1 MARLKL
7 YDASA
12 GSGKTYTL
20 VLEYL
25 THLLADSAAPSTDTP
40 ITPWMPTRYA
50 STLCVTFTNKAT
62 AELKSRIVGTLY
74 SLVKAEPSPMLP
86 DLVAATGLGVATLRS
101 RAERCLKAILHHYSQ
116 LGVSTIDSFVER
128 MAKNLFWE
136 IGVPGDTRVM
146 IDQERLIDDGIV
158 RLLSNL
164 DHGSDLFSWIRT
176 LILENLESG
185 HPWHLVPAVQKR
197 AQQLFQPVF
206 QLMTREERTVFFS
219 PSHLAELR
227 EGLAKTAHEALNSLK
242 QQAEALEK
250 LRLQFGIAADTF
262 SFGGNGQSHWD
273 KSVTTALAHTEG
285 DLPKLGSRAIAAY
298 HDGEKWF
305 AKSMQGRSALI
316 SIVEQHLLPP
326 YREFIVNYIRLSALY
341 YTASRTSNLLPHLG
355 VLHDLRECINT
366 AELEQHSLLLADT
379 TSLLVALSGGDDL
392 SFVYEKMGTR
402 YDSLLIDEFQDTSR
416 LHWRLLAPL
425 VHNSLAQGGI
435 SLLVGDVKQAIYRW
449 RGGDW
454 QLLARDIPQ
463 EFSRLFGIDKHVL
476 EYNYRSSPCV
486 VKFNNQL
493 FSRALEN
500 LIAFCTEKANKAY
513 PPEYEAIEAYP
524 ELKRAVDQTLSQFT
538 TTLRAAYEGLQ
549 QKSPREDIGSGHVEL
564 LLAKEPEDCPPEN
577 ATAAEEEGA
586 LPKTVV
592 ELTLQQIDHLIDT
605 EGLAPCDIAI
615 LVRRSKSAVPI
626 ANAILAH
633 NTQRANKYGVVSQE
647 ALLLDLSPNVQFML
661 AALRAVAGV
670 HSHVDT
676 ALIARHLDSLQ
687 GFSPLEWASRLMG
700 LSPRKASHQSPQLS
714 PSTSLHDCTPPKP
727 HNSMVDSTL
736 AWLRRLR
743 SLPMLEA
750 FDAIAEGLKL
760 PTSPGELPYLSALR
774 DMVHSFS
781 TEQGSTLAAFI
792 QRYQEQDASKRMLP
806 LSQSNSSVNV
816 LTIHKAKGL
825 EFKAVICPEVDWD
838 IIARPSLQS
847 EIIWASP
854 VGPELQNQLLP
865 TRISLG
871 SGNSNSPLHAPAVLE
886 EHCLAGAD
894 ALNLLYVAFTRAKD
908 WLSII
913 YAPKGKKTGKTAEK
927 STQTDKK
934 TNGRTYNE
942 LLESALAAIGWD
954 CEEEADTHVKYSLG
968 RVSATPST
976 PSDTPIAI
984 RPPSSAER
992 PLYAITPLPI
1002 RISIP
1007 ERNTLEYEQAT
1018 RRRAARTLGESLHAL
1033 LQAANKAED
1042 IASGIAALSASGM
1055 LNPEAA
1061 SQLIAT
1067 IRQMAGEPPLAHL
1080 FSGDYTA
1087 IAERDILAQDGQI
1100 HRPDRIALSESET
1113 LVVDFKFGRPQASHS
1128 RQVARYCQLLQEL
1141 GYARPQGYLWYLR
1154 PDTGQGALVE
1164 VPATP

>member
-1 MARLKL
+1 MASLKL

-12 GSGKTYTL
+12 GSGKTHTL

-25 THLLADSAAPSTDTP
+25 THLLADSAAPSADSPT
-40 ITPWMPTRYA
+40 TPWMPTRYA

-74 SLVKAEPSPMLP
+74 SLVKAESSPMLP
-86 DLVAATGLGVATLRS
+86 DLAAATGLGVATLRA
-101 RAERCLKAILHHYSQ
+101 RAARCLKAILHHYSQ

-128 MAKNLFWE
+128 MAKSLFWE

-146 IDQERLIDDGIV
+146 LDQERLIDDGIV

-164 DHGSDLFSWIRT
+164 EHGSAIFSWIRT
-176 LILENLESG
+176 LILENLENG
-185 HPWHLVPAVQKR
+185 QPWHLVPAVQKR

-206 QLMTREERTVFFS
+206 QLMAPEKRAEFFS
-219 PSHLAELR
+219 PTLLVPLR
-227 EGLAKTAHEALNSLK
+227 KYLTETAREALNSLK
-242 QQAEALEK
+242 QQAEVLEN
-250 LRLQFGIAADTF
+250 LRLQFGIATDAF
-262 SFGGNGQSHWD
+262 SYSSNGTSHWD
-273 KSVTTALAHTEG
+273 KSVAKVLAHTEG
-285 DLPKLGSRAIAAY
+285 DLPELGSRAIAAC
-298 HDGEKWF
+298 HDGELWF
-305 AKSMQGRSALI
+305 AKSIQGRSALI
-316 SIVEQHLLPP
+316 GIVEQHLLTP
-326 YREFIVNYIRLSALY
+326 YREFIVSYIRLCALY
-341 YTASRTSNLLPHLG
+341 CTATRTRNLLPHLG
-355 VLHDLRECINT
+355 MLHDLRECINT

-454 QLLARDIPQ
+454 QLLARDIPE
-463 EFSRLFGIDKHVL
+463 EFARLFGIDKHVL

-493 FSRALEN
+493 FSKALEN

-549 QKSPREDIGSGHVEL
+549 QKSPREDVDAGHVEL
-564 LLAKEPEDCPPEN
+564 LLAKEPEVSPLEN
-577 ATAAEEEGA
+577 ATAEEERA
-586 LPKTVV
+586 ISQAVV

-605 EGLAPCDIAI
+605 EGLAPSDIAI

-714 PSTSLHDCTPPKP
+714 PSTPWHDGAPPHP
-727 HNSMVDSTL
+727 HTSMVDSTL

-743 SLPMLEA
+743 SLPILEA

-806 LSQSNSSVNV
+806 LSQSSSSVNV

-838 IIARPSLQS
+838 IIALPSLQT
-847 EIIWASP
+847 EIIWAPP
-854 VGPELQNQLLP
+854 VGPELENLLLP
-865 TRISLG
+865 TRLSLG
-871 SGNSNSPLHAPAVLE
+871 NGNSNSPLHAPAVLE

-913 YAPKGKKTGKTAEK
+913 YAPKGKRAGKSAAK
-927 STQTDKK
+927 STQTGKK
-934 TNGRTYNE
+934 TNGRTYTQ

-968 RVSATPST
+968 RFSATPSA

-984 RPPSSAER
+984 RPPSREER
-992 PLYAITPLPI
+992 PLFATTPLPI

-1007 ERNTLEYEQAT
+1007 ERNTLEYELAT

-1033 LQAANKAED
+1033 LQSANNTED
-1042 IASGIAALSASGM
+1042 IASGIATLSASGM
-1055 LNPEAA
+1055 LKPEAA
-1061 SQLIAT
+1061 SQLIST
-1067 IRQMAGEPPLAHL
+1067 VRQMAVEPPLSHL
-1080 FSGDYTA
+1080 FSDDYTS
-1087 IAERDILAQDGQI
+1087 IAERDILAQDGQT
-1100 HRPDRIALSESET
+1100 HRPDRIALSGSET
-1113 LVVDFKFGRPQASHS
+1113 LVVDFKFGRPQPSHS

>member
-1 MARLKL
+1 MASLKL

-12 GSGKTYTL
+12 GSGKTHTL

-25 THLLADSAAPSTDTP
+25 THLLADSAAPSADSPT
-40 ITPWMPTRYA
+40 TPWMPTRYA

-74 SLVKAEPSPMLP
+74 SLVKAESSPMLP
-86 DLVAATGLGVATLRS
+86 DLAAATGLGVATLRA
-101 RAERCLKAILHHYSQ
+101 RAARCLKAILHHYSQ

-128 MAKNLFWE
+128 MGKSLFWE

-146 IDQERLIDDGIV
+146 LDQERLIDDGIV

-164 DHGSDLFSWIRT
+164 DPESAIFSWIRT
-176 LILENLESG
+176 LILENLENG
-185 HPWHLVPAVQKR
+185 QPWHLVPAVQKR

-206 QLMTREERTVFFS
+206 QLMAPEKRAEFFS
-219 PSHLAELR
+219 PTLLVPLR
-227 EGLAKTAHEALNSLK
+227 KYLTETAREALNSLK
-242 QQAEALEK
+242 QQAEVLEN
-250 LRLQFGIAADTF
+250 LRLQFGIATDVF
-262 SFGGNGQSHWD
+262 SYSSNGTSHWD
-273 KSVTTALAHTEG
+273 KSVAKVLAHTEG
-285 DLPKLGSRAIAAY
+285 DLPELGSRAIAAC
-298 HDGEKWF
+298 HDGELWF
-305 AKSMQGRSALI
+305 AKSIQGRSALI
-316 SIVEQHLLPP
+316 GIVEQHLLTP
-326 YREFIVNYIRLSALY
+326 YREFIVSYIRLCALY
-341 YTASRTSNLLPHLG
+341 CTATRTRNLLPHLG
-355 VLHDLRECINT
+355 MLHDLRECINT

-454 QLLARDIPQ
+454 QLLARDIPE
-463 EFSRLFGIDKHVL
+463 EFARVFGIDKHVL
-476 EYNYRSSPCV
+476 EYNYRSSPSV

-493 FSRALEN
+493 FSKALEN
-500 LIAFCTEKANKAY
+500 LIAFCAEKANKAY

-549 QKSPREDIGSGHVEL
+549 QKSPREDVDAGHVEL
-564 LLAKEPEDCPPEN
+564 LLAKEPEVSPLEN
-577 ATAAEEEGA
+577 ATAEEERA
-586 LPKTVV
+586 ISQAVV

-605 EGLAPCDIAI
+605 EGLAPSDIAI

-714 PSTSLHDCTPPKP
+714 PSTSRHDCTPPKP

-743 SLPMLEA
+743 SLPILEA

-774 DMVHSFS
+774 DMVHSFPS
-781 TEQGSTLAAFI
+781 EQGSTLAAFI

-806 LSQSNSSVNV
+806 LSQSSSSVNV

-838 IIARPSLQS
+838 IIALPSLQT
-847 EIIWASP
+847 EIIWAPP
-854 VGPELQNQLLP
+854 VGPELENLLLP
-865 TRISLG
+865 TRLSLG
-871 SGNSNSPLHAPAVLE
+871 NGNSNSPLHAPAVLE

-913 YAPKGKKTGKTAEK
+913 YAPKGKKTEKSSVK
-927 STQTDKK
+927 STQAGKK
-934 TNGRTYNE
+934 TNGRTYTQ

-968 RVSATPST
+968 RFSATPSA

-984 RPPSSAER
+984 RPPSREER
-992 PLYAITPLPI
+992 PLFATTPLPI

-1042 IASGIAALSASGM
+1042 IAAGIAALSASGM
-1055 LNPEAA
+1055 LKPEAA

-1067 IRQMAGEPPLAHL
+1067 IGQMAGEPPLAHL

-1087 IAERDILAQDGQI
+1087 IAERDILAQDGQT
-1100 HRPDRIALSESET
+1100 HRPDRIAISESET

>member
-1 MARLKL
+1 MAHLKL

-12 GSGKTYTL
+12 GSGKTHTL

-25 THLLADSAAPSTDTP
+25 THLLADTATPSTGAP

-74 SLVKAEPSPMLP
+74 SLVKAESSPMLP
-86 DLVAATGLGVATLRS
+86 DLVAATGLGIATLRS

-146 IDQERLIDDGIV
+146 LDQERLIDDGIV

-164 DHGSDLFSWIRT
+164 DSKSAIFSWIRS
-176 LILENLESG
+176 LILENIENG

-206 QLMTREERTVFFS
+206 QLMAPEERAEFFS
-219 PSHLAELR
+219 PA
-227 EGLAKTAHEALNSLK
+227 GLAQLRKYLDKTAHEALNSLK
-242 QQAEALEK
+242 QQAETLEK
-250 LRLQFGIAADTF
+250 LRLQFGIAADDF
-262 SFGGNGQSHWD
+262 NYSSNGTSHWD
-273 KSVTTALAHTEG
+273 KSVAAVLAHTEG
-285 DLPKLGSRAIAAY
+285 DLPKLGERAIAAY
-298 HDGEKWF
+298 QDCEKWF

-316 SIVEQHLLPP
+316 STVAQHLLTP
-326 YREFIVNYIRLSALY
+326 YREFIDNFTRLQALY
-341 YTASRTSNLLPHLG
+341 TTATRTSNLLPHLG
-355 VLHDLRECINT
+355 VLHDLRECINS

-392 SFVYEKMGTR
+392 SFVYEKMGSR

-454 QLLARDIPQ
+454 QLLARDIPE
-463 EFSRLFGIDKHVL
+463 EFSRVFGTDKHVL

-493 FSRALEN
+493 FAKALEN

-549 QKSPREDIGSGHVEL
+549 QKSPREDIDSGHVEL
-564 LLAKEPEDCPPEN
+564 LLAKEPEDCNPEN
-577 ATAAEEEGA
+577 AAAEEEGA
-586 LPKTVV
+586 LSKTVV

-661 AALRAVAGV
+661 AALRAVAGI
-670 HSHVDT
+670 HSNVDN

-687 GFSPLEWASRLMG
+687 GFSPLEWASRLME
-700 LSPRKASHQSPQLS
+700 LSQRKAPH
-714 PSTSLHDCTPPKP
+714 LHGGTPPKP
-727 HNSMVDSTL
+727 CNSMVDSTL
-736 AWLRRLR
+736 EWLRRLR

-781 TEQGSTLAAFI
+781 SEQGSTLAAFI

-806 LSQSNSSVNV
+806 LSQSYSSVNV

-838 IIARPSLQS
+838 IIALPSLQT

-854 VGPELQNQLLP
+854 VGPELQNLLLP
-865 TRISLG
+865 TRLSLS
-871 SGNSNSPLHAPAVLE
+871 SGTSNSPLHAPAVLE

-913 YAPKGKKTGKTAEK
+913 YAPKGKKAAKTPAK
-927 STQTDKK
+927 SPQAGKK

-942 LLESALAAIGWD
+942 LLESALAAIGWER
-954 CEEEADTHVKYSLG
+954 EEEADTHVKYSLG
-968 RVSATPST
+968 RFSTTPSA
-976 PSDTPIAI
+976 PSDTPNAI
-984 RPPSSAER
+984 RPPSRAER
-992 PLYAITPLPI
+992 PLYTITPLPI

-1007 ERNTLEYEQAT
+1007 ERGTLEYEQAT

-1033 LQAANKAED
+1033 LQAANNAED
-1042 IASGIAALSASGM
+1042 IASGIASLSASGM
-1055 LNPEAA
+1055 LKPEEA
-1061 SQLIAT
+1061 SQLTAT
-1067 IRQMAGEPPLAHL
+1067 IRQMAGEPPLSHL
-1080 FSGDYTA
+1080 FSADYTA
-1087 IAERDILAQDGQI
+1087 IAERDILAQDGQT
-1100 HRPDRIALSESET
+1100 HRPDRIAISGSET
-1113 LVVDFKFGRPQASHS
+1113 LVVDFKFGHPQAAHS
-1128 RQVARYCQLLQEL
+1128 RQVALYCQLLQEL
-1141 GYARPQGYLWYLR
+1141 GYARPRGYLWYLR